1 MEGLKLLLTYDLAD
15 SPASHWIR
23 DRARRLFDYAQA
35 LQWRSGLYTL
45 LRCCGGLALSAVV
58 ALTAFVMVALQTP
71 PPSYFVLNE
80 SHTGI
85 AAPSHPAWHQFSNW
99 VNQRKFAVLTFD
111 DGPAGDVMDSQ
122 FLAVLRKHHAHAIF
136 FLVCNKINA
145 DTSPALGKMLR
156 EGHLIGN
163 HTLDHQHV
171 SALPYEQ
178 ALHQIDACN
187 ERIASVTGRRPYFF
201 RPPFGHSSEAVAQ
214 ASLATGVQQVFW
226 NASSYD
232 YMYRQP
238 EKITQFSLKETKD
251 MSILL
256 MHERKGTAAALDTLL
271 THLEADGFTF
281 VLPKE
286 ALM

>member
-1 MEGLKLLLTYDLAD
+1 ME
-15 SPASHWIR
+15 SPATLWVR
-23 DRARRLFDYAQA
+23 GLFGRLFDYVLA
-35 LQWRSGLYTL
+35 LQYRSGLYTL
-45 LRCCGGLALSAVV
+45 LRCGGGLALSAVV
-58 ALTAFVMVALQTP
+58 ALTVFVMAALRTP
-71 PPSYFVLNE
+71 PPTYFVLNE
-80 SHTGI
+80 KHTGI
-85 AAPSHPAWHQFSNW
+85 AAPSYPAWHQFSNW
-99 VNQRKFAVLTFD
+99 VNHRKFAVLTFD

-122 FLAVLRKHHAHAIF
+122 FLAILRKHHAHAIF
-136 FLVCNKINA
+136 FLVCNKING
-145 DTSPALGKMLR
+145 DTAPALGKMLR

-201 RPPFGHSSEAVAQ
+201 RPPFGHSSAIVAQ
-214 ASLATGVQQVFW
+214 ASSAAGVQQVFW

-232 YMYRQP
+232 YMYRKP
-238 EKITQFSLKETKD
+238 EKIAQFSLEETKD

-271 THLEADGFTF
+271 TKLEADGFTF